1 MSLFRKYTYNYTNN
15 EIDYS
20 KVTDAIINAKV
31 IEENKAKEKIE
42 KETQIIVTNRLEN
55 LRVQDCFDEDG
66 KIKNMKSFFKFCW
79 NFMRAKEDSLKGI
92 SLLSEVINGL
102 VASFFW
108 IIEWLLYIISVS
120 FISLGA
126 FKYIDGCIFNDIAF
140 SIFNFYK
147 FLGNVIYGILLFV
160 LSRMIVRLLKIE
172 CLNNKDF
179 NYMLN
184 FLAVI
189 IAVIAI
195 IISVV
200 FEVR

>member
-20 KVTDAIINAKV
+20 KVTGAIIDAKV
-31 IEENKAKEKIE
+31 IEENKAKEKVE
-42 KETQIIVTNRLEN
+42 KETQIIVANRLRN
-55 LRVQDCFDEDG
+55 LKVQDCFDEEG
-66 KIKNMKSFFKFCW
+66 NIKNIKSFFKFCW
-79 NFMRAKEDSLKGI
+79 NFMRAKEDNLKGI

-108 IIEWLLYIISVS
+108 MIEWLLYGISVAFVS
-120 FISLGA
+120 VGA
-126 FKYIDGCIFNDIAF
+126 FNYVYGCILDDIAF
-140 SIFNFYK
+140 SALNFYM
-147 FLGNVIYGILLFV
+147 FFGNIIYGVGLFV
-160 LSRMIVRLLKIE
+160 LSRMIIRLLKIE

-184 FLAVI
+184 FFAVI

-195 IISVV
+195 IVSVV
-200 FEVR
+200 VR